1 MSVSNFRMTGWKEGR
16 RNPVVRIAA
25 LAGCVALLV
34 GAISAASADRY
45 PASGGDIEITPF
57 LHSSVQIE
65 HAGKV
70 IQIDPWSVA
79 DLSRAKQADL
89 ILVTDDPVHHLDVK
103 AIQRLRKAGA
113 PVVIPA
119 KGKASVPDGTVLAN
133 GASATLAG
141 IRVESIAAYDLTP
154 GDPVHPKGEANGYLI
169 TLGGKRVYFAGVTE
183 CTPETRALKN
193 VDVAFMPMNIPP
205 SRMTPSA
212 AADCVKALKPKAVY
226 VTHYDNTSAARF
238 TDPKAPQRANP
249 GGLTVPQTLNAFKEA
264 LKNDAVEVRLPDWY
278 AAARAK

>member
-1 MSVSNFRMTGWKEGR
+1 MSVSNVRMTGWKEGR
-16 RNPVVRIAA
+16 RNPVLRVGA

-119 KGKASVPDGTVLAN
+119 KGKGSVPDGTVLAN

-141 IRVESIAAYDLTP
+141 IRVESVAAYDLTP

-183 CTPETRALKN
+183 CTPETRALKSI
-193 VDVAFMPMNIPP
+193 DVAFMPMNIPP
-205 SRMTPSA
+205 TRMTPSA
-212 AADCVKALKPKAVY
+212 AAECVKALKPKAVY